1 MISCKETNIG
11 SAKTIENNFGIQTDL
26 IYIEAEQMNFKKY
39 WIDVNE
45 SINKFGM
52 NKRRSI

>member
-1 MISCKETNIG
+1 MKNEKIIFESENIYY
-11 SAKTIENNFGIQTDL
+11 IQ
-26 IYIEAEQMNFKKY
+26 
-39 WIDVNE
+39 VNE

>member
-11 SAKTIENNFGIQTDL
+11 SAKTIENNLGIQTDL
-26 IYIEAEQMNFKKY
+26 IYIEAEQMNFRKY
-39 WIDVNE
+39 WIDINE

>member
-11 SAKTIENNFGIQTDL
+11 SAKTIENNLGIQTDL
-26 IYIEAEQMNFKKY
+26 IYIEAEQINFRKY

-45 SINKFGM
+45 FINKFEM
-52 NKRRSI
+52 NKG

>member
-11 SAKTIENNFGIQTDL
+11 SAKTIENNLAIQTHI
-26 IYIEAEQMNFKKY
+26 IYIEAEQINFRKY

-45 SINKFGM
+45 SINKFEM
-52 NKRRSI
+52 NKG